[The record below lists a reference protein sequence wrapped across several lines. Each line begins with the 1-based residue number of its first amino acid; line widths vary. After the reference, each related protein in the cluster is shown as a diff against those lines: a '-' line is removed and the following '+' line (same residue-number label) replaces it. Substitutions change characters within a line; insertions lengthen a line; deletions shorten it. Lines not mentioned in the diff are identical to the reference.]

1 MFTGTVLR
9 GPVARAF
16 NKFAVGDVL
25 LFKFLVSDT
34 ESATC
39 VLACAASGRGRAH
52 ARAALERDISP
63 GQ

>member
-16 NKFAVGDVL
+16 AVGDVL
-25 LFKFLVSDT
+25 LFLVSDT
-34 ESATC
+34 ESATR

-52 ARAALERDISP
+52 ARAAPERDISP
-63 GQ
+63 GHWQ